1 MRLPNAI
8 TSALS
13 WPSKAEYAHRL
24 WANLVGRG
32 VSIRRDE
39 LATELLEAQA
49 LGEAS
54 VTARRWSAVRERP
67 ESDRTSSG
75 SSKGSHHR
83 ELLGA
88 TTQLLAVRASV
99 SLGEPPAPPPVPP
112 TGDLPADWTLFRKLL
127 PYYAECAR
135 ISAGTGLIQN
145 PDRHRIQF
153 QLLRPETIWWPRPP
167 AWPVLSVRVADLDPA
182 FLEAL
187 YNRRG
192 EPVFVGYPTDIVQG
206 KDGTLF
212 LRPIALLRAD
222 WDRDGDRI
230 SFAIADEAAT
240 LNPDWASA
248 MRRNRRMARVMDWL
262 GTTDAEPDDGI
273 MPVTTR
279 EWSSLDDLAKTL
291 GMFLAR
297 DLRQP
302 LDPSHLTSRIDLS
315 EAPGVFNAVAVYLVE
330 QNRYTAGLR
339 RDLAALANWSDAE
352 LERTALSA
360 FFGSSRHGAT
370 LPVLASLQL
379 EEDQIVA
386 AREAL
391 AGPLTVIT
399 GPPGTGKSQAAAAI
413 MASAALSGRSA
424 IFSSRHHQ
432 ALDAVEGRF
441 HDMLPERVVLA
452 RARPERDGDFDF
464 RVAID
469 ALLSRH
475 ADGEVASR
483 LRRRVEIASSAWV
496 AIEAR
501 FAAADRLAEAT
512 AAMSGAADEVERL
525 RRGRDASDPVSRVP
539 VRPSFWRRILA
550 RLGFGGRAAS
560 APGRPL
566 DDRERL
572 RLLRSAETRLS
583 QAEEAHRSARAD
595 VDRLDASGSLPEAVE
610 ALRSEADM
618 LLQLL
623 PDALEATTAEERH
636 RLAALRG
643 DLGLARDG
651 ETARRLW
658 AENADLVTRH
668 FPLWAI
674 TALSVPSR
682 VPLQPGL
689 FDHAVIDEATTCD
702 IAAAIPVLARARQ
715 AVVIGD
721 PMQTGLVADLPPSR
735 EAPILQRVGL
745 WVPGIGRYAFS
756 QTSLFG
762 LASTVPDISRHMLR
776 DHFRCQSEIASFISE
791 TFYGRRLT
799 VLTDEQKLRPPAGV
813 RPGLHWMDVTGPIR
827 HAGKGC
833 VSEAEAAAIA
843 EHLHQLLEV
852 QGYRGT
858 VGVVTPFS
866 KQAERIR
873 QLAEQ
878 RLADT
883 TIERADLRVATGH
896 GFQGD
901 ARDVILVSPCFAA
914 EMPQGAAWF
923 VRQGAALFNVAVSRA
938 RAVCHVFGDLSACR
952 GSDVRH
958 LSLLARRAGGSE
970 QVSAAQSTPA
980 FESPWEERLF
990 RALTDRGLAPRPQYP
1005 LAGRRLDLALI
1016 EGDVKLDVE
1025 VDGEAYH
1032 RDPDG
1037 FRKVSDQ
1044 WRDHQIRGLG
1054 WKVLRFWVYELRDDM
1069 ERCVDR
1075 IVDELGRPAVGR

>member
-1 MRLPNAI
+1 M
-8 TSALS
+8 S
-13 WPSKAEYAHRL
+13 
-24 WANLVGRG
+24 V
-32 VSIRRDE
+32 RRDE
-39 LATELLEAQA
+39 VAADLLEAQA
-49 LGEAS
+49 FGEAL
-54 VTARRWSAVRERP
+54 VDARRWSAIRERSP
-67 ESDRTSSG
+67 SHSTSSETPKRVYAPGELG
-75 SSKGSHHR
+75 ST
-83 ELLGA
+83 A
-88 TTQLLAVRASV
+88 QLLAVRATV
-99 SLGEPPAPPPVPP
+99 SLGEAPTASPAPPAGV
-112 TGDLPADWTLFRKLL
+112 LPADWPLFRKLL

-167 AWPVLSVRVADLDPA
+167 AWPVLSVQVADLDPA

-192 EPVFVGYPTDIVQG
+192 EPVFLGYPTDVVQG
-206 KDGTLF
+206 KDGAVF

-222 WDRDGDRI
+222 WGRNGDRI
-230 SFAIADEAAT
+230 SFAIADEATT

-262 GTTDAEPDDGI
+262 GTADAEPDDGI

-297 DLRQP
+297 DLRQS
-302 LDPSHLTSRIDLS
+302 LDPGRPATRIDLS

-360 FFGSSRHGAT
+360 FFGSSRPGAPV
-370 LPVLASLQL
+370 PVLSSLQL

-391 AGPLTVIT
+391 ARPLTVIT

-424 IFSSRHHQ
+424 LFSSRHHQ

-441 HDMLPERVVLA
+441 HDMLPERVLLA

-469 ALLSRH
+469 ALLSRY
-475 ADGEVASR
+475 ADGRVASR
-483 LRRRVEIASSAWV
+483 LRRRVESAGDAW
-496 AIEAR
+496 ATIEAR
-501 FAAADRLAEAT
+501 FATADRLADAT
-512 AAMSGAADEVERL
+512 AAMSAAADEVERL
-525 RRGRDASDPVSRVP
+525 RRGLVTDALASPAP
-539 VRPSFWRRILA
+539 VRPSLWRRILTL
-550 RLGFGGRAAS
+550 LGFGSRSAS
-560 APGRPL
+560 IAGHPL
-566 DDRERL
+566 DDGERL
-572 RLLRSAETRLS
+572 RLLISAEKRLA
-583 QAEEAHRSARAD
+583 QTEEAHRTARAD
-595 VDRLDASGSLPEAVE
+595 VERLDASQSLPEAIE
-610 ALRSEADM
+610 ALRTEADV

-623 PDALEATTAEERH
+623 PDALEATTAEERQK
-636 RLAALRG
+636 LAALRG

-702 IAAAIPVLARARQ
+702 IAAAIPLLARARQ

-735 EAPILQRVGL
+735 EAPILQRAGL

-762 LASTVPDISRHMLR
+762 LASTVPLISRHMLR
-776 DHFRCQSEIASFISE
+776 DHFRCQSDIASFISE

-799 VLTDEQKLRPPAGV
+799 VLTDERKLRPPAGV
-813 RPGLHWMDVTGPIR
+813 RPGLHWTDVTGPIR

-833 VSEAEAAAIA
+833 ISEAEAAAIA
-843 EHLHQLLEV
+843 NHLHHLLEIE
-852 QGYRGT
+852 GYRGT

-914 EMPQGAAWF
+914 EMPQGGAWF

-952 GSDVRH
+952 SSDVRH

-990 RALTDRGLAPRPQYP
+990 RALTDRGLVPRPQYP

-1075 IVDELGRPAVGR
+1075 IVDELGRTTAGR